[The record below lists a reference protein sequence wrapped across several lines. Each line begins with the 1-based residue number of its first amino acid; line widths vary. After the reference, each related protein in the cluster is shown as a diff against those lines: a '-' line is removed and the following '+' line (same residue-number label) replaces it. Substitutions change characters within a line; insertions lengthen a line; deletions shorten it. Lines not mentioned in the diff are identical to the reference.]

1 MDNSVAVLLSGSG
14 RTLDN
19 LLRRLDPSITIGPVI
34 SSRENAGG
42 ISIAKQHGLPA
53 YIVPRSAYTTSA
65 AFSQAVND
73 ILIPFQPGLIVL
85 AGFLS
90 YYDYP
95 EAYEGKVM
103 NIHPALIP
111 SFCGKGYYGM
121 HVHKAVYDK
130 GVKIT
135 GCTVHFVDRHYD
147 HGPIILQEACTVEDC
162 DTPETIAQKVFGL
175 ECDAYPRAI
184 SLFFEKKLL
193 IRGQRVLIS
202 G

>member
-1 MDNSVAVLLSGSG
+1 MKNSVAVLLSGSG

-34 SSRENAGG
+34 SSREDAGG
-42 ISIAKQHGLPA
+42 IAIAKQHGLPA
-53 YIVPRSAYTTSA
+53 YIVPRTTYESSA
-65 AFSQAVND
+65 AFSREINE
-73 ILIPFQPGLIVL
+73 ILEPYHPGLIIL

-90 YYDYP
+90 YYHYP
-95 EAYEGKVM
+95 EAYEGRVM

-121 HVHKAVYDK
+121 HVHQAVFDK

-147 HGPIILQEACTVEDC
+147 HGPIILQESCSVEDS
-162 DTPETIAQKVFGL
+162 DTPETIAQKVFDL
-175 ECDAYPRAI
+175 ECEAYPRAI
-184 SLFFEKKLL
+184 RLFFEKKLL
-193 IRGQRVLIS
+193 ISGRRVRIS
-202 G
+202 D